1 MKPGESV
8 ATPADL
14 LPFDG
19 SQLVARHA
27 PGTGT
32 RHQQDQAARLA
43 RVRDDLRSWAERFW
57 LPQRHIDRAA
67 YFTVVSTPL
76 ELPFEQV
83 KALAET
89 IFWIYV
95 FDDYLDQRS
104 ANRQV
109 LPQVEHDL
117 CRVITAL
124 APDSC
129 GGFSPGRARQHPHPP
144 ATSSLVD
151 ELALVVASAGV
162 HRRPLELQS
171 RDQFAAAEHEALT
184 AGIRDALGSLLAL
197 LDGCWRDLSS
207 RVERGDFRRRLVS
220 RQIARCMASMRREF
234 EWNIRLA
241 GQQELPS
248 FNMYM
253 MTGSVSIGMHAVAA
267 VVASYERDA
276 ESAWRT
282 GWAAIDTAGRII
294 RLANDL
300 ATYPRELAEGK
311 LSSLTLI
318 MAQPGRPDADA
329 AANVIR
335 QSLHQLTE
343 FFGYLCR
350 SPVESGIL
358 PFYVRH
364 IVAFAVAAYRREE
377 EATPAAQIGEPK
389 REDEMV
395 KEDPTS

>member
-1 MKPGESV
+1 MKPNGSV
-8 ATPADL
+8 ATPAASH
-14 LPFDG
+14 PFDG
-19 SQLVARHA
+19 SQMVARHA

-32 RHQQDQAARLA
+32 RHQQDQAARLI
-43 RVRDDLRSWAERFW
+43 RVAEELRSWAERFW

-67 YFTVVSTPL
+67 YYTVVSTPL

-95 FDDYLDQRS
+95 FDDFLDQRS
-104 ANRQV
+104 ATLQSR
-109 LPQVEHDL
+109 PQVEHDL
-117 CRVITAL
+117 CRITTAL
-124 APDSC
+124 APEVW
-129 GGFSPGRARQHPHPP
+129 GVSPGRARRRPHPP

-151 ELALVVASAGV
+151 ELASVVASAG
-162 HRRPLELQS
+162 HHGRPLELQS
-171 RDQFAAAEHEALT
+171 RDQFADIEHEALT

-197 LDGCWRDLSS
+197 LDDCWQDLSS
-207 RVERGDFRRRLVS
+207 RAETRVFRHRLVR

-234 EWNIRLA
+234 EWNVRLA
-241 GQQELPS
+241 DQRELPS
-248 FNMYM
+248 FDMYM

-276 ESAWRT
+276 ERSWRT
-282 GWAAIDTAGRII
+282 GWVAIDTAGRII

-300 ATYPRELAEGK
+300 ATYPRDLAEGK
-311 LSSLTLI
+311 LSSLTLMI
-318 MAQPGRPDADA
+318 EQPGRPDADA

-335 QSLHQLTE
+335 QSLHQLTD

-350 SPVESGIL
+350 PPVESGVL
-358 PFYVRH
+358 AVYLRH

-377 EATPAAQIGEPK
+377 EATPAAQIGERK
-389 REDEMV
+389 REDDTVAE
-395 KEDPTS
+395 EPTS